1 MGSVEGEPET
11 EEVGEQQYPG
21 EREMRKVDEEGE
33 HGSEDGEVKVLANE
47 DGVVREEGRVEGELD
62 SGDIEA
68 TVLC

>member
-1 MGSVEGEPET
+1 
-11 EEVGEQQYPG
+11 
-21 EREMRKVDEEGE
+21 MRKVNDEGE
-33 HGSEDGEVKVLANE
+33 EGSEDGEVKVLAHE